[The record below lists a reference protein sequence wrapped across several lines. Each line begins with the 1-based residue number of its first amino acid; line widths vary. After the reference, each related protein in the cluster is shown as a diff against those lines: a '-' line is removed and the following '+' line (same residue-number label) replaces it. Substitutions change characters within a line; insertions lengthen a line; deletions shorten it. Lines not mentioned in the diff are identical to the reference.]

1 MHSSTWKW
9 WRIWDSSG
17 IMICDNREQLD
28 AGVVCQCMK
37 S

>member
-1 MHSSTWKW
+1 
-9 WRIWDSSG
+9 
-17 IMICDNREQLD
+17 MICDNREQLD